1 MPPASRQ
8 RHFNVRY
15 YFFTVFLL
23 LLAVLPPLLLEVVVS
38 LLLDTTFSFLSAELD
53 LRLFADSEFAVLY
66 FFVLSVSCV
75 AFLFEDRLLL
85 LLLDDVCWLS
95 LTDCDWEVLVLA
107 AAFLDVVPQAVIAEV
122 SSAVAMNRAAILR
135 PFCVCNIKKILSDIE
150 VQVLSNLSDDSL
162 Q

>member
-53 LRLFADSEFAVLY
+53 VRLFADVLY
-66 FFVLSVSCV
+66 FFVRSVSCF

-85 LLLDDVCWLS
+85 LLLDDACWLS
-95 LTDCDWEVLVLA
+95 LTDCDCEVPVLA
-107 AAFLDVVPQAVIAEV
+107 AAFLEVVPQAVIAEV